1 MVPLDKGLQWVNL
14 KQKQLRQIL
23 GTFRHNQTYPEIIQA
38 YLEPC
43 LTLTY
48 SKLWYIQNPNILR
61 TRSLFRTPVYSEPCY
76 IQNTGAYSNSE
87 AYSEPWCLII
97 FTARIVFANY
107 NYFCRDCRVGINMLR

>member
-14 KQKQLRQIL
+14 KQKPLRQIL

-48 SKLWYIQNPNILR
+48 LKLWYIQNPNMFR
-61 TRSLFRTPVYSEPCY
+61 TRSIFRITLFSERWH
-76 IQNTGAYSNSE
+76 IQNPRHIQNPVAH
-87 AYSEPWCLII
+87 
-97 FTARIVFANY
+97 
-107 NYFCRDCRVGINMLR
+107 LR